1 MRIAVDHSTRYRYDS
16 PVYLEPHVFRLR
28 PREDGMQRL
37 VHWTFDITPEP
48 LGRTLCLD
56 HNGNVVVRAW
66 FQGITSELCLRSRFE
81 IETLRENP
89 FDYLLSLADP
99 QLPMEYAHPL
109 RSTLAPFLDD
119 AQPVEVCD
127 FGRRLAEECGYR
139 TVPFLST
146 LNLRLCEITRQVIRH
161 VGAPLPAEVTLR
173 TREGSC
179 RDLAVLFCAVCRS
192 VGLAARFVSGYER
205 DASLEENGDL
215 HAWAEVYLEGG
226 GWRGYDPS
234 RGLAVATAH
243 VAVAAAAAAAMAAPV
258 TGSYRGAARAKL
270 EFSISMQVA

>member
-1 MRIAVDHSTRYRYDS
+1 MRIAVDHSTLYRYDS

-28 PREDGMQRL
+28 PREDGTQRL
-37 VHWTFDITPEP
+37 LEYSLDITPTP
-48 LGRTLCLD
+48 QGRCISQD
-56 HNGNVVVRAW
+56 QDGNIVIQAW
-66 FQGITSELCLRSRFE
+66 FNTVTSELGLRSRFL

-89 FDYLLSLADP
+89 FDYLPTALDRR
-99 QLPMEYAHPL
+99 LPMEYAPGLRAPL
-109 RSTLAPFLDD
+109 
-119 AQPVEVCD
+119 
-127 FGRRLAEECGYR
+127 
-139 TVPFLST
+139 VPFLGRAQAPEVSAFAHQLAQECEWQT
-146 LNLRLCEITRQVIRH
+146 PRFLTALNLRLFEMTTQVIRH
-161 VGAPLPAEVTLR
+161 VGAPFPPEVTLL

-179 RDLAVLFCAVCRS
+179 RDLAVLYCAACRA

-215 HAWAEVYLEGG
+215 HAWAEVYLDGG

-243 VAVAAAAAAAMAAPV
+243 VAVASASVAPMASPV
-258 TGSYRGAARAKL
+258 TGTYRGNAVAKL